1 MNAAAIAAARGGR
14 REGRDH
20 WRCPCPLHGGRS
32 LTLADRH
39 PAHERR
45 HRTLCHDRGA
55 QRGHRKHQTDVLDA
69 GSGIRLPI
77 EGTVH
82 RYVQLPDRA
91 AKANAT

>member
-1 MNAAAIAAARGGR
+1 MNAVVIAATRGGR

-32 LTLADRH
+32 LTLADGH

-45 HRTLCHDRGA
+45 HRTLCRDRGA
-55 QRGHRKHQTDVLDA
+55 QRGHRGRQTEVLDA
-69 GSGIRLPI
+69 RRGIQPPI
-77 EGTVH
+77 KGTVH